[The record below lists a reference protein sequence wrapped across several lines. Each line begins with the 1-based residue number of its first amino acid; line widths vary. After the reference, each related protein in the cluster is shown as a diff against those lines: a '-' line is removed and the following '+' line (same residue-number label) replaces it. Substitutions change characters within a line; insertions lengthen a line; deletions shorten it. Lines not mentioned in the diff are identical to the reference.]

1 MSVVMYSSP
10 WCGYCVRARRLLKS
24 KGVDYTDIDI
34 TSAPGLRAEMMQK
47 SGLRTVPQI
56 WINEEHIG
64 GCDELYALERNGL
77 LDKKL
82 QGGSE

>member
-1 MSVVMYSSP
+1 MYSSS
-10 WCGYCVRARRLLKS
+10 WCGFCVRARQLLQS
-24 KGVDYTDIDI
+24 KGVDYTDIDVN
-34 TSAPGLRAEMMQK
+34 SAPGLRAEMMQK
-47 SGLRTVPQI
+47 SGRRTVPQI
-56 WINEEHIG
+56 WINDEHIG